1 MFLQSQNFFDF
12 PRDIKHVRLRRKIL
26 LALLWTLIVLYP
38 NPLLLAESVY
48 RLFNPP
54 VNPEHHIPVEEWKQ
68 LVDKLP
74 SNPPKIEEFVARYVK
89 YDYDFN
95 VYGVPWY
102 LPTPAEVVE
111 KRKGDCKS
119 RAVLLAA
126 ILEYKGVPYSFHIS
140 PVHFWVDYPGKEE
153 NEFTKKYENP
163 KTAIYSDGRWKL
175 PELVDLRTYY
185 DSWKAVLWDSMPVIR
200 KALLL
205 GGWILIFSRDRLMG
219 MELKRGLKRKGG

>member
-1 MFLQSQNFFDF
+1 MGLG
-12 PRDIKHVRLRRKIL
+12 RKVL
-26 LALLWTLIVLYP
+26 VALLWTLIVLYP

-54 VNPEHHIPVEEWKQ
+54 IGSDHPIPAELWQQ
-68 LVDKLP
+68 LEQSGQLS
-74 SNPPKIEEFVARYVK
+74 SNPRKIEEFVIRYVK

-126 ILEYKGVPYSFHIS
+126 ILEEEGVSYSFRIS
-140 PVHFWVDYPGKEE
+140 PVHFWVDYPGKVE

-163 KTAIYSDGRWKL
+163 AAAIYSDGQWKL
-175 PELVDLRTYY
+175 PEMVDLKMYY
-185 DSWKAVLWDSMPVIR
+185 DSWKAVLWDSMPVVR

-205 GGWILIFSRDRLMG
+205 GGWILIFSRDRL
-219 MELKRGLKRKGG
+219 RGGVEKS

>member
-1 MFLQSQNFFDF
+1 MGLG
-12 PRDIKHVRLRRKIL
+12 RK
-26 LALLWTLIVLYP
+26 ALIALIWTLLVLYP
-38 NPLLLAESVY
+38 NPLFLAESVY
-48 RLFNPP
+48 RLFHPP
-54 VNPEHHIPVEEWKQ
+54 VGSDEHAGHLEWLVE
-68 LVDKLP
+68 KLP
-74 SNPPKIEEFVARYVK
+74 SNPRKIEEFVVKYVK

-111 KRKGDCKS
+111 KKRGDCKS
-119 RAVLLAA
+119 RAILLAA
-126 ILEYKGVPYSFHIS
+126 ILEEKGVPYSFHIS

-175 PELVDLRTYY
+175 PELVDLKTYY

-200 KALLL
+200 KVLLL
-205 GGWILIFSRDRLMG
+205 AGWVTIFLWERVRR
-219 MELKRGLKRKGG
+219 MEKKLKGIRHYGKS